1 MTLTAR
7 PSQIHD
13 SRQEPGLP
21 IPCQVRRPVPCRP
34 VLDFHRFSGP
44 IHAGGPP
51 IRISRPPAIH
61 KKPQSP
67 QSHISQAVHC
77 SPCLTDPHAPRIPI
91 RVMFQYVSVDPPYRP
106 QAPKNPTPN
115 SARPAAGSRGSTHPT
130 GLLKFHGPTTGGL
143 ASATTGRRAARRLRV
158 GLKADPGAAARLEAG
173 N

>member
-51 IRISRPPAIH
+51 
-61 KKPQSP
+61 
-67 QSHISQAVHC
+67 
-77 SPCLTDPHAPRIPI
+77 
-91 RVMFQYVSVDPPYRP
+91 YVSVALQQFTKNR
-106 QAPKNPTPN
+106 KVRNPTSRRPYTAAHASQILMRLGSPYGSCSNTFPWISHTAHKLQKIRLQIQRDQRLVHVDPRIQRVCSN
-115 SARPAAGSRGSTHPT
+115 STVQRRGASRRRRQG
-130 GLLKFHGPTTGGL
+130 GGL
-143 ASATTGRRAARRLRV
+143 
-158 GLKADPGAAARLEAG
+158 PGVCELA
-173 N
+173 